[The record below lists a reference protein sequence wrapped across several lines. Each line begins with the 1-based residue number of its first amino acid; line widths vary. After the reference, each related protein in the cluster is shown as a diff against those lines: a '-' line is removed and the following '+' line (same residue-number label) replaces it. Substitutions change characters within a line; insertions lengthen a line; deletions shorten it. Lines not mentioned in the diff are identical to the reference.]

1 MIAQSVAEIVS
12 RHVKLTV
19 EGIDRMYLNVF
30 VPGLQ
35 YEKGIVRFFRAHR
48 GQPIPSGAL
57 MAPMTRSFVAALE
70 NFVAGQGIPLV
81 QFCKGQRKDTVM
93 AEHLRHF
100 TREEGIVFVGK

>member
-12 RHVKLTV
+12 HHVKLTL

-48 GQPIPSGAL
+48 GYPLPSGAL
-57 MAPMTRSFVAALE
+57 MSPMTRSFVGKLE
-70 NFVAGQGIPLV
+70 TFVARHRIPLV
-81 QFCKGQRKDTVM
+81 RFSSGQRKDAVM

-100 TREEGIVFVGK
+100 TGEEGVG